1 MDRQTTFA
9 DIEDASRRRATKRE
23 AFLGPRTRPCPGRSW
38 SPRSSLSTIP
48 ASAAAGPSGSRGCC
62 ACTSCSCGSASPTRA
77 SRTRSTTRGRS
88 QVHGRRVRARRPG
101 PRRHHAAEVP
111 PDDRGAELPPCPL
124 PKRCQKSARGLAR
137 REKRGSRGQRSR
149 NTIRTPKDIKPIR
162 RTFTLNL

>member
-38 SPRSSLSTIP
+38 SPRSSPSTIP

-88 QVHGRRVRARRPG
+88 PGSWASGSGVGDQVPDATTLLKFRRMIEELNSRHFRFRSAVKN
-101 PRRHHAAEVP
+101 PRETSLAAKSEEAEGNAAETLFV
-111 PDDRGAELPPCPL
+111 L
-124 PKRCQKSARGLAR
+124 
-137 REKRGSRGQRSR
+137 QR
-149 NTIRTPKDIKPIR
+149 T
-162 RTFTLNL
+162 